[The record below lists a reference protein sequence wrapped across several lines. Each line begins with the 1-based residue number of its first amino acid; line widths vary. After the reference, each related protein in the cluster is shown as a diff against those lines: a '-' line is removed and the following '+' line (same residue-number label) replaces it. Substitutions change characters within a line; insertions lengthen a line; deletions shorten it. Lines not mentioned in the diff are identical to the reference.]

1 MEEKIKN
8 LIKEALEELSI
19 EDVDF
24 AVEHPENLKNG
35 DYSTNVA
42 MICWKKFETI
52 KSKPSRMEV
61 ADVIGGKIQNKSKF
75 FEIKASEP
83 GFINFYL
90 KKDFFQKSI
99 FEIVNDENYGKNDI
113 LSGKKV
119 MIEYTQPN
127 PFKPF
132 HIGHLMSNT
141 IGESISR
148 LVEFSGAKT
157 VRANYQ
163 GDIGLHVGKAI
174 WGLLQKGKPNE
185 SLSISEQA
193 KYIGECY
200 SFASNEYE
208 TNEKIKEEID
218 AINIKV
224 YEKSDE
230 KINELYEWGR
240 KITLDAFEIIYKTLG
255 TKFDYY
261 FFESEMAPIGEK
273 IVKENTGK
281 VFEESDGAIVFKAE
295 KYDPKLHTRVFI
307 TKNGLPTYETKEIGL
322 ALTKYEKENPD
333 ISITV
338 TATEQGEY
346 MKVVR
351 KAIENINQNIAS
363 RMKHITHGM
372 MRFATGKM
380 SSRKGNIITGESLI
394 LNIKNLILEK
404 IKERD
409 FTESEKTMI
418 SEVVGV
424 GALKYSILKQS
435 IGADIIYDFEKSISF
450 EGDSGPYIQ
459 YSYARAK
466 SILKK
471 ANEENIFTNSINYE
485 NIKAKYGEEGF
496 PKDVTE
502 IEKML
507 YLFPEVVKRTVEE
520 FEPHHIVT
528 YLIEISRAFNTFY
541 GNTQILNKEDPTS
554 EYKIALT
561 NAFSVIL
568 KNGLWLLGI
577 KIVEK
582 M

>member
-351 KAIENINQNIAS
+351 KAIENINQSIAS

>member
-485 NIKAKYGEEGF
+485 NIKAKYGEEGL